1 MKPHPDLQTQKL
13 TLIVA
18 TTAVLIAASGFASG
32 RFTTADN
39 SQQKLDRVSTKL
51 TMLPAVCGDW
61 TSESLDVDPAEVRIA
76 EATGTMLRRYT
87 NKRSGESVTVLMLC
101 GPPGP
106 ISVHPPTACYQ
117 ARGYRLAAEP
127 ERVTIG
133 TNDSTHE
140 ALVAEFSNPAGFAE
154 DRVGIIWCWT
164 ADDRWSA
171 PENPRLEFARESAL
185 FKLYITWDRAGD
197 GRPIESSIPEEFFR
211 SFINS
216 FNQHMSSADSSRT
229 NDHVAVDS

>member
-1 MKPHPDLQTQKL
+1 MKPNPDRQTLKL
-13 TLIVA
+13 TRIVV
-18 TTAVLIAASGFASG
+18 TIAVLIAASGFASG

-51 TMLPAVCGDW
+51 TMLPTVCGDW

-76 EATGTMLRRYT
+76 EATGTILRRYT
-87 NKRSGESVTVLMLC
+87 HRRSGDLVTVLMLC

-117 ARGYRLAAEP
+117 ARGYRLAVDP
-127 ERVTIG
+127 ERVTFG
-133 TNDSTHE
+133 ANDSTHE

-197 GRPIESSIPEEFFR
+197 ARPIESSIPEEFFH
-211 SFINS
+211 SFIS
-216 FNQHMSSADSSRT
+216 RFNQHMSSADSPTS
-229 NDHVAVDS
+229 NDAVSFDS